1 MSILT
6 PSSRRRFSRFDPR
19 ANHGDRLVDAGRTLS
34 NFATRA
40 YTLAPVFPTAAALKT
55 GVSHESPGR
64 ARLTTDDSREE
75 PAKPGLELR
84 VRVVSGNQTIAGLAG
99 EIHRILVCRLV
110 VR

>member
-1 MSILT
+1 MAIASSTREGRYRISQHVRTRSPRCSPRPLPSRQAFRMSL
-6 PSSRRRFSRFDPR
+6 P
-19 ANHGDRLVDAGRTLS
+19 AGR
-34 NFATRA
+34 
-40 YTLAPVFPTAAALKT
+40 
-55 GVSHESPGR
+55 G
-64 ARLTTDDSREE
+64 LTTDDSREE